1 MLSGG
6 KKLIFLNLLKKLSPF
21 LILTQYVEIVS
32 KEKNQFFFLNLY
44 QSWGKRFL
52 KFLKT
57 PPHIKKVFLRISQ
70 NSIPD

>member
-32 KEKNQFFFLNLY
+32 KEKNQFFFS
-44 QSWGKRFL
+44 QSIPVLGKAVF
-52 KFLKT
+52 
-57 PPHIKKVFLRISQ
+57 KVFKDPPPPI
-70 NSIPD
+70 

>member
-57 PPHIKKVFLRISQ
+57 PPPPI
-70 NSIPD
+70 